1 MTAILDQTESI
12 RSNARK
18 DMSAIDMQR
27 IGRIEE
33 ECAEVVQLLVTLSD
47 ASEVA

>member
-1 MTAILDQTESI
+1 M
-12 RSNARK
+12 
-18 DMSAIDMQR
+18 DMQR

-47 ASEVA
+47 QSETV